1 MDRAVLTIRIDANA
15 MVHDASI
22 SLPNDFYKYS
32 EMKLGTVEEVI
43 ASSVGNSWHQL
54 VTDVLYFIYS
64 QNRFYSEVE
73 SFKARYNVD
82 TSQEGVLRIGFPNFV
97 VISIR
102 VPKNYPRV
110 RDVDG
115 GEA

>member
-1 MDRAVLTIRIDANA
+1 MIRIDANA
-15 MVHDASI
+15 MVQDASI